1 VGTLIHYE
9 GDSGETELFQRADV
23 TLQLDLELV
32 APIIDV
38 PTLPYSQPE
47 GTGQFDAEVQP
58 WEDEDNIDI
67 SF

>member
-1 VGTLIHYE
+1 V
-9 GDSGETELFQRADV
+9 FNRADV
-23 TLQLDLELV
+23 TLLLDLELV
-32 APIIDV
+32 APFIREPV
-38 PTLPYSQPE
+38 LPYAQPE